1 MKHYDIIIIG
11 SGIAGISLGSII
23 SKERKVA
30 IIEKEK
36 QLSYHSTGRSFAFF
50 IESYGNN
57 AIIEL
62 TKISKKFFYDNFNLF
77 LKKKGVMFIGN
88 NKQKTIVEDFYN
100 EHKHKVKLEL
110 FSKNETI
117 KLANCLNED
126 YVNNSVIDINAS
138 EIDVNNLY
146 EYYRKKYN
154 KNDGLI
160 LTDFNINLVEYKNN
174 KWILNNKISSDI
186 IVNASGAWA
195 DEVAK
200 LFKIKPVNVVPK
212 IRTVFVFKPQN
223 IKIDNNCPLVADIEE
238 KFYFKDQNDQIYASP
253 ADETPSYPHDCHPD
267 DLDIAIGIDRIQK
280 ATKFKFNHI
289 DNKWSGLRTFVK
301 DKSPVIGYE
310 NSNKNF
316 FWLVAQGGYGIQT
329 SPALAEISANII
341 LNKKNDFLIDNSTL
355 NNISIKRLRNEIL

>member
-1 MKHYDIIIIG
+1 
-11 SGIAGISLGSII
+11 
-23 SKERKVA
+23 
-30 IIEKEK
+30 
-36 QLSYHSTGRSFAFF
+36 
-50 IESYGNN
+50 
-57 AIIEL
+57 
-62 TKISKKFFYDNFNLF
+62 
-77 LKKKGVMFIGN
+77 MFIGN

-110 FSKNETI
+110 FNKNETI
-117 KLANCLNED
+117 KLASCLNEN

-146 EYYRKKYN
+146 EYYRKQYN
-154 KNDGLI
+154 KNHGFI
-160 LTDFNINLVEYKNN
+160 FTDFNINLVEYKNN
-174 KWILNNKISSDI
+174 KWIINNEISSDI

-195 DEVAK
+195 DEVAR

-316 FWLVAQGGYGIQT
+316 FGLLHKVVMEYKHLQH
-329 SPALAEISANII
+329 
-341 LNKKNDFLIDNSTL
+341 
-355 NNISIKRLRNEIL
+355 